1 MALLK
6 KGVTFFDCFGTIK
19 GGVSLVVSQSMV
31 RGGATRKA
39 AVFRMLDY
47 VSFWPAASPSF
58 RAPRYAFV
66 LMKNSVHVLLLT
78 VILFFAGRMAMAK
91 AKVYYP
97 LFDESK
103 LPKETVISLHL

>member
-19 GGVSLVVSQSMV
+19 GGVSLVGQSMV
-31 RGGATRKA
+31 RGGATRTAA

-78 VILFFAGRMAMAK
+78 VILFFAGRMAK

>member
-1 MALLK
+1 
-6 KGVTFFDCFGTIK
+6 
-19 GGVSLVVSQSMV
+19 MV
-31 RGGATRKA
+31 RGGATRTAA

-78 VILFFAGRMAMAK
+78 VILFFAGRMAK

-97 LFDESK
+97 LLDESK